1 VLKQVGSGKGGI
13 DRAEALEGKFAVDS
27 PVEERRFEPSVPL
40 AIKTLLWH
48 AFRRPLAVRQQSRGA
63 R

>member
-27 PVEERRFEPSVPL
+27 PVERTRFEPPVPPR
-40 AIKTLLWH
+40 ARTLG
-48 AFRRPLAVRQQSRGA
+48 PLLEGMISGGG
-63 R
+63 